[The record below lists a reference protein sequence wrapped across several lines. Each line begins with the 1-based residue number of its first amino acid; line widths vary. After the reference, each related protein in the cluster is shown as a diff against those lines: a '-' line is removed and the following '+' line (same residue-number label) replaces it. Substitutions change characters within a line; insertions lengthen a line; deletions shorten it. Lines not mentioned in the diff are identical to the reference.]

1 MMHRT
6 ALVIL
11 VCLAAL
17 AGFVLGRKTAP
28 RGPVAADPA
37 ASDAPVAPA
46 FGGRGLELARV
57 HRVSVRVTCDDV
69 VNGARADVEASLRNR
84 LTAAGFL
91 VVGEAEEHDALVLA
105 RIEGFHFSAF
115 DEYGAGSELHVVG
128 VHAVEID
135 GTVRMIPHDL
145 WQSDAMRLARKDRLD
160 AEALSLTEEL
170 LQHLLGAIERA
181 RQGR

>member
-1 MMHRT
+1 M
-6 ALVIL
+6 

-17 AGFVLGRKTAP
+17 GGFMVGRKTAP
-28 RGPVAADPA
+28 GGSAGIQPPPA
-37 ASDAPVAPA
+37 EPAVAPA
-46 FGGRGLELARV
+46 VGSRGLELARI
-57 HRVSVRVTCDDV
+57 HRVSVRVTSDDV

-135 GTVRMIPHDL
+135 GGVRMIPHDL

-170 LQHLLGAIERA
+170 LQHLLGAIERS
-181 RQGR
+181 RKGR